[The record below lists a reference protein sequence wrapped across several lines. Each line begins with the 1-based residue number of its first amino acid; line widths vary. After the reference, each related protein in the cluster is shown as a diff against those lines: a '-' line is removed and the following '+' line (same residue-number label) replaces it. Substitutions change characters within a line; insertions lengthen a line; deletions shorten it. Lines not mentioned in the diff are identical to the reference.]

1 MGDQGTLA
9 QSAIGGFELATGS
22 KPALHCLHVTGE
34 YTNGDALFIDSEG
47 GVTANSGATTNF
59 SVVYG
64 AGSLVLGTIAA
75 AGTPMT
81 VVFGSGDN
89 KDDLDIVGAHAS
101 ISWDDGTAGANVF
114 DTAGVAS
121 VGSING
127 GTVNL
132 LVQMI
137 GADGEAGPP
146 QTGVDQY
153 RLIVYAHARS
163 NL

>member
-22 KPALHCLHVTGE
+22 KPALHCLHVTGLW
-34 YTNGDALFIDSEG
+34 TNSHKIFINGEGTASGD
-47 GVTANSGATTNF
+47 TTGF

-64 AGSLVLGTIAA
+64 AGSMTLGTVAA
-75 AGTPMT
+75 KGSPIE
-81 VVFGSGDN
+81 VVFGAGDN
-89 KDDLDIVGAHAS
+89 HDDLDIVGAHGS
-101 ISWDDGTAGANVF
+101 IAWDDGGGAVY
-114 DTAGVAS
+114 DTAGS
-121 VGSING
+121 VSVKSIVG

-132 LVQMI
+132 LVSMHDPD
-137 GADGEAGPP
+137 DGSAVTPVSG
-146 QTGVDQY
+146 TDTY

>member
-22 KPALHCLHVTGE
+22 KPALHCLHVTGK
-34 YTNGDALFIDSEG
+34 YTNGDALFINSEG
-47 GVTANSGATTNF
+47 TASANSGATTGF

-64 AGSLVLGTIAA
+64 AGSLTLGTIAA
-75 AGTPMT
+75 AGTPVA

-89 KDDLDIVGAHAS
+89 KDDIDIVGAHGS
-101 ISWDDGTAGANVF
+101 ISWDDGGGSTF
-114 DTAGVAS
+114 DTAGACS
-121 VGSING
+121 VSSING

-146 QTGVDQY
+146 VSGTDTY

>member
-22 KPALHCLHVTGE
+22 KPALHCLHVTGK
-34 YTNGDALFIDSEG
+34 YTQGDALFIDGEG
-47 GVTANSGATTNF
+47 TATANAGATTGF
-59 SVVYG
+59 SVVHG
-64 AGSLVLGTIAA
+64 AGSLVLGTVAG
-75 AGTPMT
+75 AGTPVT

-89 KDDLDIVGAHAS
+89 KDDLDIVGAHGS
-101 ISWDDGTAGANVF
+101 IAWDDGGGSTF
-114 DTAGVAS
+114 DTAGMVS
-121 VGSING
+121 VSSISG

-132 LVQMI
+132 LVQIM

-146 QTGVDQY
+146 VSGTDTY

-163 NL
+163 HL